1 MKNAP
6 KTFLMKTIKTIK
18 TIIINQPEAQQNLL
32 ERSGKKIKSMKLKL
46 FIVCLLSSISS
57 TFAQAP
63 APAAGNP
70 GSVSGKI
77 VDKTT
82 KEPIGYASVS
92 IKEGAKVVT
101 GAISQE
107 NGNFNIP
114 NLELKS
120 YTFEVQFIG
129 YKTYTRTIVLS
140 ASDKSLNLG
149 TIAIEAEATQL
160 EGVNIVAER
169 SNIVQKIDRKV
180 VNVGKDLVASGTTA
194 SDILNNVPT
203 VSVDPQT
210 KELSLRGNSNV
221 RVLIDGKP
229 SNIDAAQLLQQ
240 IPSASIK
247 QIELITNP
255 SAKYNPEGMSG
266 IINIILH
273 KNANQGFN
281 GSLNTGV
288 TFGITPKTNSA
299 LNMNYKVGKVNF
311 YTNYGYN
318 HGINANHGDVTSEN
332 PTRESYQ
339 EFKFRNLNNSHLLK
353 FGMDFYINEKNTIS
367 AYTNQNITHS
377 DGFGSTT
384 VDYFD
389 NTSVFL
395 DDNPNVPGP
404 VDPLDP
410 TTYFTRTNR
419 DTQQLFRNE
428 NENKNQTYD
437 MVFKHDF
444 AKKGENLEF
453 QANFS
458 KTKNDEN
465 TDYVDTQYMPTED
478 SYRTNL
484 IDTKTNYT
492 QLNLDYVNP
501 LSETSK
507 IEVGAETRLQKT
519 DSNFDNVSG
528 TYFAANNFDFKRDIH
543 AVYTNYGKQ
552 WNKWSAQLGVRV
564 EAYKI
569 EANFETLS
577 TDPADDRFQTV
588 EDDIFTAYPSAF
600 LTYTV
605 NEKNS
610 FNFNYSRRV
619 DRPSIGQINPI
630 REWTTP
636 TMESRGNPDLV
647 PQFTNSFEVNYT
659 RNTKLGSVT
668 TGVFYRRINDEIS
681 RVVFNDPNDENRK
694 ILSFDNFNDNNAYG
708 VEASGNLK
716 FTKWWAVN
724 ASADAYFKTVRGT
737 IQNAT
742 TNEFENAEV
751 DVTTFNTRLNNTFT
765 LNKNLRVQLFGMY
778 RGRDLSLQFE
788 RKPMYK
794 ADLGMTY
801 NVMKGKGTITIRSND
816 IFNTMRFAFD
826 GDIPYRQHGA
836 FYWESQT
843 LYVGFNLMFG
853 GGKNRELQ
861 RKQRDANETQSGG
874 MF

>member
-1 MKNAP
+1 MTQYN
-6 KTFLMKTIKTIK
+6 L
-18 TIIINQPEAQQNLL
+18 TIINP
-32 ERSGKKIKSMKLKL
+32 IKSMKLKL
-46 FIVCLLSSISS
+46 FIVCLLSSISA

-63 APAAGNP
+63 AAAAGNP

-92 IKEGAKVVT
+92 IKDGAKVVT

-120 YTFEVQFIG
+120 YTLEVQFIG
-129 YKTYTRTIVLS
+129 YKTYSKAIVLS
-140 ASDKSLNLG
+140 SSDKSLNLG
-149 TIAIEAEATQL
+149 SITIEAEATQL

-180 VNVGKDLVASGTTA
+180 VNVGKDLVASGTNA
-194 SDILNNVPT
+194 SEILNNVPT
-203 VSVDPQT
+203 VSIDPQT

-229 SNIDAAQLLQQ
+229 SNIEAAQLLQQ
-240 IPSASIK
+240 IPSSSIK

-273 KNANQGFN
+273 KNASIGFN
-281 GSLNTGV
+281 GSINNGV
-288 TFGITPKTNSA
+288 TFGKTPKTNSA
-299 LNMNYKVGKVNF
+299 LNMNYKIGKVNF

-318 HGINANHGDVTSEN
+318 HGINANHGNVTSEN
-332 PTRESYQ
+332 PTRDNFQKFE
-339 EFKFRNLNNSHLLK
+339 FRNKNNSHLVK
-353 FGMDFYINEKNTIS
+353 FGVDYYINEKNTIS
-367 AYTNQNITHS
+367 AYTNQNITHV
-377 DGFGSTT
+377 DGFGKTI
-384 VDYFD
+384 VDYID
-389 NTSVFL
+389 NTTDFKDPIPGVTF
-395 DDNPNVPGP
+395 DPN
-404 VDPLDP
+404 DP
-410 TTYFTRTNR
+410 TTYTLRKNR

-428 NENKNQTYD
+428 NENRNQTYD
-437 MVFKHDF
+437 LVFKHDF
-444 AKKGENLEF
+444 TKKGETIEF
-453 QANFS
+453 QTNYS

-465 TDYVDTQYMPTED
+465 TNYDNTVYTPIVN
-478 SYRTNL
+478 SSNTNA
-484 IDTKTNYT
+484 IETNTDYT

-507 IEVGAETRLQKT
+507 LELGAETRIQKT
-519 DSNFDNVSG
+519 NSNFDNISS
-528 TYFAANNFDFKRDIH
+528 TYFANNNFDFKRDIY
-543 AVYTNYGKQ
+543 AVYSNYSKQ
-552 WNKWSAQLGVRV
+552 WKKWSAQLGVRV
-564 EAYKI
+564 EYYQIDAD
-569 EANFETLS
+569 FETKAS
-577 TDPADDRFQTV
+577 IPTDNATQSVTDN
-588 EDDIFTAYPSAF
+588 IFTAYPSAF

-610 FNFNYSRRV
+610 FNFNFSRRV

-636 TMESRGNPDLV
+636 TMESRGNPDLF

-659 RNTKLGSVT
+659 RATKIGSVT
-668 TGVFYRRINDEIS
+668 TGVFYRRIYDEIS
-681 RVVFNDPNDENRK
+681 RVIFNDPNDETRK
-694 ILSFDNFNDNNAYG
+694 ILSFDNFKDNNAYG
-708 VEASGNLK
+708 VEASANLK

-737 IQNAT
+737 VQNAT
-742 TNEFENAEV
+742 SGVYENAEV
-751 DVTTFNTRLNNTFT
+751 DVTTFNTRINNTFT
-765 LNKNLRVQLFGMY
+765 ATKNLRFQLFGMY

-788 RKPMYK
+788 RKSMYK
-794 ADLGMTY
+794 ADIGATY
-801 NVMKGKGTITIRSND
+801 NVFKGKGTLTARYND
-816 IFNTMRFAFD
+816 IFNNMRFAFD
-826 GDIPYRQHGA
+826 GNIPYRQYGG

-843 LYVGFNLMFG
+843 FYVGFNYMFG
-853 GGKNRELQ
+853 GGKNKALQ
-861 RKQRDANETQSGG
+861 RKQRDANETQGGGG